1 MLNNLNYEL
10 KRKNITQNAVARM
23 LGVTDKTLTN
33 KLNGTTA
40 FTVEEAFSINKNL
53 LPEFTMEYLFAPSAD
68 DGQSA

>member
-10 KRKNITQNAVARM
+10 RRKNITQNAVARM

-40 FTVEEAFSINKNL
+40 FTVEEAFSIKKNL
-53 LPEFTMEYLFAPSAD
+53 LPEFTMEYLFASSPN
-68 DGQSA
+68 DG

>member
-1 MLNNLNYEL
+1 MLKNLNHEL
-10 KRKNITQNAVARM
+10 RRKNITQNAVARM

-40 FTVEEAFSINKNL
+40 FTVDEAFTINKNL
-53 LPEFTMEYLFAPSAD
+53 LPEFTMDYLFAPSSE